1 MTQDSYLD
9 LYHQAF
15 PNDRLFTKALVYT
28 IGLIETVQTIWLVH
42 DAFLVFGYGFG
53 DPLELTKMHSEW
65 LLIPVVS
72 GVGRYLGDW
81 AIRC

>member
-42 DAFLVFGYGFG
+42 DAFLVFGYGFS

-72 GVGRYLGDW
+72 GVGRYFPD
-81 AIRC
+81 